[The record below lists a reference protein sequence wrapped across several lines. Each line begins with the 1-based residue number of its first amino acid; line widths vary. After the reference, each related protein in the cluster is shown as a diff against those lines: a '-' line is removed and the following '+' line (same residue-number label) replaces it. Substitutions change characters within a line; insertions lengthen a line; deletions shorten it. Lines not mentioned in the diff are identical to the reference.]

1 VGDAAKSCSALA
13 PLDAGEAWIDKQG
26 KDEWNEMVW
35 QIELISDQMLDF
47 IEDIHDSLFFG
58 FHNTVGK
65 MLVMGKCRI
74 IMMGCIV
81 ISEYHFAILID
92 QMEPIFQP
100 SISLEIFHK
109 LHG

>member
-1 VGDAAKSCSALA
+1 MDDAAKSCSALA

-65 MLVMGKCRI
+65 IHDGVHCHIGIPFRHSYRSD
-74 IMMGCIV
+74 GTY
-81 ISEYHFAILID
+81 ISTVDLFGDI
-92 QMEPIFQP
+92 P
-100 SISLEIFHK
+100 
-109 LHG
+109 